1 MDSVTLIKTEL
12 FKNLDSFVN
21 ELSLTMD
28 YLSPQLIKKIE
39 DYIVKLKNN
48 NKLFQEFISV
58 TNSNLN
64 TFEVKFSGA
73 LFSNKKVKSN
83 YYDFLSQITLFD
95 CLEFKVF
102 KDESKATKKAFVSYL
117 YNIYFSCLFLV
128 KFESGESEE
137 QLSKELTDFVQ
148 KIKTEAETAISTE
161 FEKVE
166 KVKKIEGRRNAI
178 SGPSLDENF
187 PELSQFLPGVNLPGM
202 TGGFG
207 DIMSSILGNQQ
218 ILDIASDISHQMQ
231 TQQLNPMMMLSSLMS
246 GDITNSPLNGLVT
259 QIQEKVEMKINSG
272 EIDKSVLENQAQSI
286 MDNLGGT
293 LNPENLNSIPGMS
306 SMMQTMAENLQKQAQ
321 EQAHEH
327 QEQEAKEQA
336 Q

>member
-166 KVKKIEGRRNAI
+166 KVKGRRNAI

-321 EQAHEH
+321 EQEQAQEH
-327 QEQEAKEQA
+327 QEQKGKE
-336 Q
+336 